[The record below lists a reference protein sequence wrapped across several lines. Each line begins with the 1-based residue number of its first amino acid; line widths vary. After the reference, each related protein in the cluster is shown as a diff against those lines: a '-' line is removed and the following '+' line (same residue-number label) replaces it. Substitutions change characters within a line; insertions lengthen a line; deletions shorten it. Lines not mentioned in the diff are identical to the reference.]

1 MEVVRSDQLPAQVA
15 RQASKLS
22 LGIAGIAGAVED
34 VTARVTGQA
43 QRLGVLQSATAE
55 VLAGNTAMAAAAVQ
69 ARAMASA
76 AQADMVASH
85 ASLDGAIDSI
95 RALTQAVLSIGADGV
110 LLEEALARIS
120 TVAKNIEAI
129 AAQTKTLALNAA
141 IEAAHAGAAGRGFAV
156 VAAEVRLLAGQTADA
171 SGAIRATVE
180 AVRTS
185 ARQVIGHAQGSSAQ
199 AQAAQDVGSG
209 VMRVL
214 GEARERVGEIAV
226 MADQIAAGTQE
237 VSVKCGD
244 LDQAITAMAAE
255 AGASSSDLQ
264 QARDGIVELV
274 AISESLVVSAAKGGA
289 VTDDTP
295 FIARVQRDAASIA
308 ALFEAELQ
316 NGGTTLA
323 ELFDESYELIAGSNP
338 PQYLT
343 RFVALTD
350 RVLQPVLEAALVFDP
365 RVVFCMAADRNGFVP
380 THSRA
385 SSHQQGT
392 DPIWNAAHSRN
403 RRLFND
409 RAGLRAARS
418 EAPFLLQSHRR
429 NMGGGCFVLMTDVSS
444 PIVVRGR
451 HWGALRLA
459 YKV

>member
-43 QRLGVLQSATAE
+43 QRLSVLQSATAE

-76 AQADMVASH
+76 AQADMGDSH

-129 AAQTKTLALNAA
+129 TAQTKTLALNAA

-171 SGAIRATVE
+171 SGAVRATVE

-214 GEARERVGEIAV
+214 GEARERIGEIAV

-343 RFVALTD
+343 
-350 RVLQPVLEAALVFDP
+350 DP
-365 RVVFCMAADRNGFVP
+365 
-380 THSRA
+380 
-385 SSHQQGT
+385 
-392 DPIWNAAHSRN
+392 
-403 RRLFND
+403 
-409 RAGLRAARS
+409 
-418 EAPFLLQSHRR
+418 AP
-429 NMGGGCFVLMTDVSS
+429 
-444 PIVVRGR
+444 
-451 HWGALRLA
+451 
-459 YKV
+459 